1 MPTVSYPPFLS
12 LSLTIGPVGDA
23 VVLDD
28 PPLGDL
34 DAADVGRHDAAHVGR
49 HASSR
54 PQSSRHGHLVLRR
67 SSANAASPSNGRSD
81 RVPNHPHVAI
91 RRDGLAHANHGHAA
105 NESHA
110 AKAVTR
116 ESVEFFQVQYD
127 ETCLNK

>member
-1 MPTVSYPPFLS
+1 M
-12 LSLTIGPVGDA
+12 GDA

-54 PQSSRHGHLVLRR
+54 PQSSRHGYLDVLRR
-67 SSANAASPSNGRSD
+67 SSASPSNGRSD

-91 RRDGLAHANHGHAA
+91 RRDGLGHANRDGLAHANHGHAA

-116 ESVEFFQVQYD
+116 ESVEFFQVQLLSVPY
-127 ETCLNK
+127 NMMRS

>member
-1 MPTVSYPPFLS
+1 M
-12 LSLTIGPVGDA
+12 GEA

-54 PQSSRHGHLVLRR
+54 PQSIRHGYLDVLRR
-67 SSANAASPSNGRSD
+67 SSASPSNGRSD

-116 ESVEFFQVQYD
+116 ESVEFFQVQ
-127 ETCLNK
+127 LHMMRS